1 MCGSSSFTGYWE
13 NLLWEEAWDGTGLGL
28 AKTRG
33 WDIVMALSLVFSI
46 VYYCREEMCLL
57 HTVCYTT
64 DTSYRHFSF
73 LPEIVTSNHDFS
85 SKNKLWIRNVQQG
98 GIIIIFSLHKGFYD
112 FDLIFKNKNIKE

>member
-64 DTSYRHFSF
+64 DTSYTHFSF
-73 LPEIVTSNHDFS
+73 LLEIVTSNHDFS
-85 SKNKLWIRNVQQG
+85 SKNKLKVWCMQQNVCELT
-98 GIIIIFSLHKGFYD
+98 ITLIKLHR
-112 FDLIFKNKNIKE
+112 IK